1 MELENHFVVWPKNT
15 NINTNTHTE
24 TERQRAM
31 RNNQVRL
38 NCGIT
43 MPVIGLGTY
52 SSQNDRETTELAIHM
67 ALKVQTVHTIVYYI
81 KIKQKNIFFTYL
93 FIFSNFSCFS
103 NGDFTTIKYKNNNFS
118 VFHTLFHYC

>member
-15 NINTNTHTE
+15 NINTNTHRE
-24 TERQRAM
+24 TERQREM

-67 ALKVQTVHTIVYYI
+67 ALKVQTVHTNRLLH
-81 KIKQKNIFFTYL
+81 KNKTEKHLLYL
-93 FIFSNFSCFS
+93 FIYFF
-103 NGDFTTIKYKNNNFS
+103 
-118 VFHTLFHYC
+118 

>member
-1 MELENHFVVWPKNT
+1 
-15 NINTNTHTE
+15 
-24 TERQRAM
+24 M

-67 ALKVQTVHTIVYYI
+67 ALKVQTVHTNNRLLH
-81 KIKQKNIFFTYL
+81 KNKTKKHLLYL
-93 FIFSNFSCFS
+93 FIYFF
-103 NGDFTTIKYKNNNFS
+103 
-118 VFHTLFHYC
+118 

>member
-1 MELENHFVVWPKNT
+1 
-15 NINTNTHTE
+15 
-24 TERQRAM
+24 M

-67 ALKVQTVHTIVYYI
+67 ALKVQTVHTDNRLLH
-81 KIKQKNIFFTYL
+81 KNKTEKHLLYL
-93 FIFSNFSCFS
+93 FIYFF
-103 NGDFTTIKYKNNNFS
+103 
-118 VFHTLFHYC
+118 